1 MFTGERSPLRAH
13 DSEISSVLPPK
24 RDLRALGRVAPVARA
39 GAAAMLACALGGI
52 EGLHACTAPV
62 QMHACAAPVQMHA
75 ATARCLRGVGPAMQI
90 GSELGNGELTYPF
103 GLESRVGRDTYADE
117 WEEEEAYTPQWD
129 IVLQPIAPSNTD
141 PFQVARR
148 VLPMLIAQMLWAS
161 GITLASFRYQLW
173 APPMVHSLLGGVLGL
188 LLAFRTNQAYLRY
201 QQLCTTWVTLATHSL
216 NMARNAAQLDFKLYS
231 AVLRHVIALPIAIK
245 QRLRG
250 TINEK
255 EFYTSLWVTEL
266 EQIDT
271 RQPVASIIASISML
285 LRPVKASDD
294 GSGREVA
301 LWAKLELDIA
311 EMQAVASRFD
321 SLSLLPPPPSY
332 SLLVSRF
339 LLLWSATLPLPLPL
353 PLPLTPTPNHSR
365 PSRCNPSPSPS
376 PEQERHATLPHAL
389 CAAAVVR
396 APRHVRRGVGALLDR
411 GARAADGGAVW

>member
-1 MFTGERSPLRAH
+1 M
-13 DSEISSVLPPK
+13 
-24 RDLRALGRVAPVARA
+24 ARA
-39 GAAAMLACALGGI
+39 GVAVMLACALGGI

-161 GITLASFRYQLW
+161 AITLASFRYQLW

-271 RQPVASIIASISML
+271 RQPVTSIIASISML

-339 LLLWSATLPLPLPL
+339 LLLWSATLPLPLT
-353 PLPLTPTPNHSR
+353 LPLTTPALALATLALALALSR
-365 PSRCNPSPSPS
+365 S
-376 PEQERHATLPHAL
+376 ATLPFPMLSVLPRWCVPPVMFAVAWAL
-389 CAAAVVR
+389 YSTEELAQLMEEPCGN
-396 APRHVRRGVGALLDR
+396 PRKPETLPLEQVCEALVMQLKQQVIIQRRLQQRVNDRGV
-411 GARAADGGAVW
+411 